1 MNTVRPPRL
10 PRVPA
15 SVVGNLAA
23 TCFRLALLFLVG
35 REVASRLGSQGIVVM
50 GQLQNMLTLGLALAA
65 QALQPGIQQALGSAR
80 EHQVAERSS
89 WALLSGQI
97 LALLSGLILLWL
109 STSGAIY
116 LPEQV
121 HTTAWV
127 LLPGLMAMALIG
139 NLQAIASGRTRLRQ
153 LNLFIALSAP
163 LQALWLFLCIHGG
176 LQGLVPGILLFGVV
190 AMPLALWLVPPFPLS
205 LPRRSQW
212 KEQARLW
219 APLAAMG
226 SVVAVL
232 APCKLI
238 LFRETI
244 LAQGVDVAGNWQAA
258 VRITDLLFATWS
270 TAFTTWALPRLSGPE
285 SGRPKFAKLLF
296 GPIGGL
302 LLGLFIAAAA
312 PWILDLA
319 YVGRFPGALPVLR
332 LQCFAEFVQSCT
344 MPLGLILIA
353 RRSARAFTVLELAGT
368 ILQITLVRILIPHLG
383 PIGAPIAI
391 AIESTLYFA
400 IALWF
405 VRRPIRSRGG

>member
-10 PRVPA
+10 PRIPSGVL
-15 SVVGNLAA
+15 GNLAA
-23 TCFRLALLFLVG
+23 TSFRLALLFLVG
-35 REVASRLGSQGIVVM
+35 REVASQLGSQGIVVM
-50 GQLQNMLTLGLALAA
+50 GQLQNLLTLGLALAS

-80 EHQVAERSS
+80 PEQVSERSS

-97 LALLSGLILLWL
+97 LALLSGLVVLQL

-116 LPEQV
+116 LPPQM
-121 HTTAWV
+121 HAAAWMLV
-127 LLPGLMAMALIG
+127 PGLMAMAMMG
-139 NLQAIASGRTRLRQ
+139 NLQAIASGTGRLRR
-153 LNLFIALSAP
+153 LNLFIALSGP
-163 LQALWLFLCIHGG
+163 LQALWLYFWIHGG
-176 LQGLVPGILLFGVV
+176 LQGLVPGVLLFGLV
-190 AMPLALWLVPPFPLS
+190 ALPLALWLMPPFPLQV
-205 LPRRSQW
+205 PRRAQW

-232 APCKLI
+232 SPYKLI

-244 LAQGVDVAGNWQAA
+244 LAQGVEVAGNWQAA

-270 TAFTTWALPRLSGPE
+270 MAFTTWALPKLSGPE
-285 SGRPKFAKLLF
+285 HARPKFGKLSF
-296 GPIGGL
+296 GPLGGL
-302 LLGLFIAAAA
+302 ALAGSIAVAA
-312 PWILDLA
+312 PWILDVA

-353 RRSARAFTVLELAGT
+353 RRSARVFAGLEFAGA
-368 ILQITLVRILIPHLG
+368 IAQIALVRVLVPQFG

-391 AIESTLYFA
+391 CIESTAYFA
-400 IALWF
+400 VALWF
-405 VRRPIRSRGG
+405 VRRKGPVQE